1 MCSLERSPALVT
13 EPRQAAVA
21 AVAAVV
27 AAVAGAGD
35 GVVGM
40 I

>member
-21 AVAAVV
+21 AVVG
-27 AAVAGAGD
+27 AVAGVGD

>member
-1 MCSLERSPALVT
+1 MRALEGSPTLVT

-21 AVAAVV
+21 AVVVAV
-27 AAVAGAGD
+27 AAVGD